1 LFTSF
6 TPLGA
11 MVTFAS
17 TNRLVAGPL
26 PPGPLLP
33 EVERVT
39 SCEAGFA
46 PASLSAKCQTAT
58 AFAMNA
64 PAEVLLIWN
73 VHVAVV
79 PLLLSVG
86 APHVLFRTD
95 SPPETL
101 GVNDVNVAVVPA
113 GLAVLVTVNV

>member
-1 LFTSF
+1 
-6 TPLGA
+6 

-17 TNRLVAGPL
+17 TNRFVAGPL

-46 PASLSAKCQTAT
+46 PGSLSAKCQTAT
-58 AFAMNA
+58 AFAVNA

-73 VHVAVV
+73 VHVAVLP
-79 PLLLSVG
+79 PLLIVG
-86 APHVLFRTD
+86 EPHVLFWIDR
-95 SPPETL
+95 PPETL
-101 GVNDVNVAVVPA
+101 GVNDVKESAVPA

>member
-1 LFTSF
+1 ML
-6 TPLGA
+6 
-11 MVTFAS
+11 TFAS
-17 TNRLVAGPL
+17 TNRFVAEPL

-46 PASLSAKCQTAT
+46 PASLSTKCQTAC
-58 AFAMNA
+58 AFAVNA
-64 PAEVLLIWN
+64 PAELELIWN
-73 VHVAVV
+73 EQVAVL
-79 PLLLSVG
+79 PLTFGL
-86 APHVLFRTD
+86 PHVLFEID

-101 GVNDVNVAVVPA
+101 GVIDVSVAVVPC